1 MATSIKLKK
10 SSISGRIPSTSDLDF
25 GELAINYADGILYF
39 KNSSNQVSSV
49 NARAL
54 GVDSTATFSIIDSA
68 YINAIVANTTGIA
81 EGTNLYYTS
90 ARADSDAKN
99 AISVTDAGGDG
110 SLSYNATTGVLTYTG
125 PSASEVRT
133 HITANKGVS
142 ITSGEINIDS
152 ANVKGMFSASGDL
165 TYNSSTG
172 QFNIDV
178 ESVYTADNFDSDYI
192 LAKDSANTSVERNKH
207 DATTKNFSVT
217 VASKTT
223 DHVYNGSGS
232 PQGYVIDGT
241 QSPIVQLQIGRTYRF
256 TLSSGDMSSH
266 PFRFYYDAARTTQYT
281 TNVTTTS
288 AYAEIEI
295 TESTPAVLHYQC
307 TYHSYM
313 GHAFVIGTRNL
324 TGFST
329 DNLSE
334 GSNNLYYT
342 NTRVETLVDSSY
354 IQSRQITNPTGVDS
368 SATIN
373 LIDSSYVQSIQT
385 KYTNNDFADSAF
397 VTSQI
402 NTLIDAAPGTLDTL
416 NELAAALGDDANFSN
431 TVTSSI
437 ATKLPLAGGTMS
449 GDIDG
454 NGNKVLFANV
464 YSQVSD
470 LPNASTYH
478 GMFAHVHSTG
488 AGYFAHAGNW
498 IKLANDTDKL
508 DSAQAI
514 AIIDSSYVQARQ
526 INNPTGLDSAL
537 ASQLINSSY
546 IQARQIKYTNNDF
559 TDSAFVTSQINLI
572 DSSYVQARQITNPTG
587 VDSSATINLI
597 DSSYVQARQ
606 ITNPTGVDSSA
617 TINLVD
623 SSYVQARQITNPTG
637 VDSSATINL
646 IDSSHI
652 QNRQIKYTNNDFA
665 DSAFVTTQINNLI
678 DAAPGA
684 LDTLNELAAAIG
696 DDVNFSTTITNQI
709 AAKLDSAQAIAI
721 IDSAYVQARVT
732 ASSSGNDSATTIA
745 LIDSAYVNAFT
756 IDANT
761 LNGQNASYYLDYG
774 NLNNVP
780 SEFTDSSTVDSI
792 ILNIVDSAYVQARSD
807 NIVDSA
813 YVQARFGT
821 LRESNNSLI
830 LSGSIIPETDS
841 AFSLGTA
848 EKKFKD
854 LHLSGGTVFLDN
866 LALSADPVNQ
876 RINIGRLD
884 SNNIVNVI
892 GVIATVDSAGV
903 SAIVDSAFLEARLGD
918 FVSETELTSKN
929 FTTFDSANAT
939 SVIDSSYI
947 NSLNADAGALN
958 GQNGAFYSD
967 YRNLTNKPEG
977 GIDYGTVVASA
988 TSAIDILDIL
998 IAQTTVDYG
1007 TVGSPG
1013 GLISNYGTL

>member
-110 SLSYNATTGVLTYTG
+110 SLSYNSTTGVLSYTG

-178 ESVYTADNFDSDYI
+178 EAVYTTDNFDSDYI

-232 PQGYVIDGT
+232 PQAYVIDGT

-288 AYAEIEI
+288 VYAEIEI

-329 DNLSE
+329 DDLSE

-368 SATIN
+368 SATVN
-373 LIDSSYVQSIQT
+373 LIDSSYVQSLQT

-397 VTSQI
+397 VI
-402 NTLIDAAPGTLDTL
+402 
-416 NELAAALGDDANFSN
+416 
-431 TVTSSI
+431 
-437 ATKLPLAGGTMS
+437 
-449 GDIDG
+449 
-454 NGNKVLFANV
+454 
-464 YSQVSD
+464 
-470 LPNASTYH
+470 
-478 GMFAHVHSTG
+478 
-488 AGYFAHAGNW
+488 
-498 IKLANDTDKL
+498 
-508 DSAQAI
+508 
-514 AIIDSSYVQARQ
+514 
-526 INNPTGLDSAL
+526 
-537 ASQLINSSY
+537 
-546 IQARQIKYTNNDF
+546 
-559 TDSAFVTSQINLI
+559 SQINLI
-572 DSSYVQARQITNPTG
+572 DSSYVQSRQINNPTGVDSAATIALVDSSYIQSRQINNPTG

-597 DSSYVQARQ
+597 DSSYIQSRQ
-606 ITNPTGVDSSA
+606 IN
-617 TINLVD
+617 
-623 SSYVQARQITNPTG
+623 NPTG

-665 DSAFVTTQINNLI
+665 DSAYVTTQINNLI

-709 AAKLDSAQAIAI
+709 AAKLDSAQTISI
-721 IDSAYVQARVT
+721 IDSSYVQARQITNPTGV
-732 ASSSGNDSATTIA
+732 DSAATINLIDSSYVQA
-745 LIDSAYVNAFT
+745 RQITNPTGVDSAATINLIDSAYVNAFT

-780 SEFTDSSTVDSI
+780 SEFTDSNTVDSI
-792 ILNIVDSAYVQARSD
+792 ILNVVDSAYVQAK
-807 NIVDSA
+807 
-813 YVQARFGT
+813 FGT
-821 LRESNNSLI
+821 LRESNNTLI

-848 EKKFKD
+848 QKKFKD

-866 LALSADPVNQ
+866 LAISADPVNQ
-876 RINIGRLD
+876 RINIGQLD

-903 SAIVDSAFLEARLGD
+903 GAIVDSAFLEARLGN

-929 FTTFDSANAT
+929 FTTFDSADAT

-998 IAQTTVDYG
+998 ISQTTIDYG